1 MEEPRMDH
9 PAEETTPA
17 QPEKPHYVPRPAW
30 QVWAARI
37 ALVIFLLGLILYY
50 LNVFRG
56 GL

>member
-1 MEEPRMDH
+1 MEETRKDMLP
-9 PAEETTPA
+9 EKTPEA
-17 QPEKPHYVPRPAW
+17 QQDKPHYVPRPLW

-37 ALVIFLLGLILYY
+37 GLVVFILGLILYY

>member
-9 PAEETTPA
+9 PVEETTPA

-30 QVWAARI
+30 QVWAARV
-37 ALVIFLLGLILYY
+37 ALAIFLLGLILYY